1 MLSPTDPNV
10 LARALNCT
18 IQVRDHF
25 EHYSP
30 ALEVVIRCLRPAPG
44 RCASAVGGCQTQNP
58 TVALTGRR
66 LCHPGHPE
74 DPQSCSA
81 GLTGTLRLG
90 LPVGT

>member
-44 RCASAVGGCQTQNP
+44 RRCAAAVGGCETQNP

-66 LCHPGHPE
+66 LWHPE
-74 DPQSCSA
+74 DPH
-81 GLTGTLRLG
+81 
-90 LPVGT
+90 